1 METTQPQYKISGKK
15 RQELKFVADC
25 MKRIVRFYQNDENKG
40 ILGTELEVIIDTLT
54 PEAEFLQEKMNEK
67 IA

>member
-25 MKRIVRFYQNDENKG
+25 MKRIVKFYQNDENKD
-40 ILGTELEVIIDTLT
+40 ILGTELEIITETLT
-54 PEAEFLQEKMNEK
+54 PEAEFLQQKLSEKFG
-67 IA
+67 